1 MKKLK
6 SEDKGLFRNVC
17 TSQVGMGI
25 TMTMIGSVLPQ
36 IAGEY
41 GLDYSFSGLLLSVQ
55 SAGYF
60 IAGLAAGY
68 LPRYFG
74 ARKCYVGLGVMA
86 FIGLWLLMHTSQPF
100 LLLLA
105 MLLTGISKGSGNNF
119 TNQFT
124 ANISQG
130 DTGRLNF
137 MHAFYPVGA
146 CIAPLL
152 VMACG
157 VSWRTAFR
165 IVIVFGVLYLLHAM
179 VMRVSPRA
187 SGSAAIQTGK
197 NDYSFFK
204 LEMFWGCA
212 GLMSAYVAFESA
224 LSGWLVTYFVNGTT
238 ISESAAQLLTTVL
251 WISLCCGRMIA
262 ARISSRFQPYQM
274 LPVMV
279 IGTLVFFTVLLLAEN
294 TAAMAVGTIGTGL
307 CMASIYGTSM
317 GSSGGMFEKYPLCMG
332 VLVVLPGVFSL
343 LVLAAMGALADCTD
357 IRTGMAS
364 LYALLALIFMLAV
377 WNAAFLRSKQ
387 VEAVTAE

>member
-17 TSQVGMGI
+17 TCQVGMGI
-25 TMTMIGSVLPQ
+25 AMTMIGAVLPQ

-41 GLDYSFSGLLLSVQ
+41 GLDYSFSGLMLSVQ

-74 ARKCYVGLGVMA
+74 ARKCYVGLGAMA

-152 VMACG
+152 VIACG
-157 VSWRTAFR
+157 ASWRTAFR

-179 VMRVSPRA
+179 VMRVSHRA
-187 SGSAAIQTGK
+187 SGNAAIQNGK

-204 LEMFWGCA
+204 LKIFWACA
-212 GLMSAYVAFESA
+212 GMMSIYVAFESA
-224 LSGWLVTYFVNGTT
+224 LSGWLVTYFVNGTA
-238 ISESAAQLLTTVL
+238 ISESTAQIFTTVL
-251 WISLCCGRMIA
+251 WGALCCGRMIT

-274 LPVMV
+274 LPVM
-279 IGTLVFFTVLLLAEN
+279 
-294 TAAMAVGTIGTGL
+294 AVGTIGTGL
-307 CMASIYGTSM
+307 CMAGLYGTAM
-317 GSSGGMFEKYPLCMG
+317 GNSSGIFEKYPLCMG

-343 LVLAAMGALADCTD
+343 VVLAGMGALADCTD

-364 LYALLALIFMLAV
+364 LYALLVLMFTLTV
-377 WNAAFLRSKQ
+377 WNAIFLRQERKAAAT
-387 VEAVTAE
+387 V

>member
-17 TSQVGMGI
+17 TCQVGMGI
-25 TMTMIGSVLPQ
+25 AMTMIGAVLPQ

-41 GLDYSFSGLLLSVQ
+41 GLDYSFSGLMLSVQ

-74 ARKCYVGLGVMA
+74 ARKCYVGLGAMA

-152 VMACG
+152 VIACG
-157 VSWRTAFR
+157 ASWRTAFR

-179 VMRVSPRA
+179 VMRVSHRA
-187 SGSAAIQTGK
+187 SGNAAIQNGK

-204 LEMFWGCA
+204 LKIFWACA
-212 GLMSAYVAFESA
+212 GMMSIYVAFESA
-224 LSGWLVTYFVNGTT
+224 LSGWLVTYFVNGTA
-238 ISESAAQLLTTVL
+238 ISESTAQILQRFYGARCAA
-251 WISLCCGRMIA
+251 A
-262 ARISSRFQPYQM
+262 A
-274 LPVMV
+274 
-279 IGTLVFFTVLLLAEN
+279 
-294 TAAMAVGTIGTGL
+294 
-307 CMASIYGTSM
+307 
-317 GSSGGMFEKYPLCMG
+317 
-332 VLVVLPGVFSL
+332 
-343 LVLAAMGALADCTD
+343 
-357 IRTGMAS
+357 
-364 LYALLALIFMLAV
+364 
-377 WNAAFLRSKQ
+377 
-387 VEAVTAE
+387 

>member
-17 TSQVGMGI
+17 TCQVGMGI
-25 TMTMIGSVLPQ
+25 AMTMIGAVLPQ

-41 GLDYSFSGLLLSVQ
+41 ELDYSFSGLMLSVQ

-74 ARKCYVGLGVMA
+74 ARKCYVGLGAMA

-152 VMACG
+152 VIACG
-157 VSWRTAFR
+157 ASWRTAFR

-179 VMRVSPRA
+179 VMRQSA
-187 SGSAAIQTGK
+187 SQRKRGNPK
-197 NDYSFFK
+197 RK
-204 LEMFWGCA
+204 ERL
-212 GLMSAYVAFESA
+212 
-224 LSGWLVTYFVNGTT
+224 
-238 ISESAAQLLTTVL
+238 QLL
-251 WISLCCGRMIA
+251 
-262 ARISSRFQPYQM
+262 Q
-274 LPVMV
+274 
-279 IGTLVFFTVLLLAEN
+279 AEN
-294 TAAMAVGTIGTGL
+294 VLGL
-307 CMASIYGTSM
+307 RRNDVH
-317 GSSGGMFEKYPLCMG
+317 LCG
-332 VLVVLPGVFSL
+332 V
-343 LVLAAMGALADCTD
+343 
-357 IRTGMAS
+357 
-364 LYALLALIFMLAV
+364 
-377 WNAAFLRSKQ
+377 
-387 VEAVTAE
+387 